1 MAGSKTNYW
10 EDAILNIFRGT
21 TLTAPATIYIGLFTV
36 GAGEAGGQT
45 EVSGS
50 NYARTAVTFSA
61 PSAGSVSN
69 NADVTFP
76 TPSGSWGTIVGW
88 GLFDAST
95 AGNLLY
101 YSDQSPSQAV
111 GSGIPVKFLSGT
123 LVVTESSASYTN
135 YFRDKVLNLLRAT
148 NFTGITSHLSLYTA
162 APTASTA
169 GTEVTGGSYAR
180 PTCTFSAPSGGSI
193 THGSDVTFTTPSA
206 NWGTILAFGVM
217 DASSAGN
224 LLLFDSENV
233 LVQSGNTVKFT
244 AGSVIVSAV

>member
-1 MAGSKTNYW
+1 M
-10 EDAILNIFRGT
+10 
-21 TLTAPATIYIGLFTV
+21 

-50 NYARTAVTFSA
+50 NYSRTAVTFSA
-61 PSAGSVSN
+61 PSGGSVSN

-95 AGNLLY
+95 AGNLLW

-111 GSGIPVKFLSGT
+111 GTGIPVKFLSGQ
-123 LVVTESSASYTN
+123 LVITESNSAYTN
-135 YFRDKVLNLLRAT
+135 YFRDAVLNLLRAT
-148 NFTGITSHLSLYTA
+148 NITGITSYISLYTT

-180 PTCTFSAPSGGSI
+180 VACTFSAPSSGAI
-193 THGSDVTFTTPSA
+193 THASDVNFTTPSA
-206 NWGTILAFGVM
+206 NWGTILAFGIM
-217 DASSAGN
+217 DASSGGN
-224 LLLFDSENV
+224 LLLFDAENV
-233 LVQSGNTVKFT
+233 LVQTGNTVKFP
-244 AGSVIVSAV
+244 ASSISVSAS